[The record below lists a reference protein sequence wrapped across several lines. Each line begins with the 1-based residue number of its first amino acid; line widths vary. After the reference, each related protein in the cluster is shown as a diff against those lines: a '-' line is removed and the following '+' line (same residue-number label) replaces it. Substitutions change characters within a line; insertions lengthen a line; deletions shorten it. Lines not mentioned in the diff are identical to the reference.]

1 MLAHSSSIAIAR
13 TSLHEEVA
21 ERIRELI
28 TEGLLLPGSKL
39 NERILAAQLNV
50 SRTPLREALK
60 LLAGERLIELHPN
73 RGASV
78 ARLER
83 DDIEHLFELMAA
95 LEALAGELAASRRT
109 DSELTELRALHFE
122 MLAAH
127 ARRDLQAY
135 YRINRDIHQLINR
148 CARNPVLSETY
159 DSVNLRIQSLRF
171 QSNYNVH
178 KWDRAVEEHEAM
190 LKAMADRDAS
200 GMRSLL
206 EGHLRNKLQVVLE
219 NLPLP
224 GAGRSQS

>member
-1 MLAHSSSIAIAR
+1 MLAHGSSIAIAR

-21 ERIRELI
+21 ERIRELL

-83 DDIEHLFELMAA
+83 NDIEHLFELMAA

-109 DSELTELRALHFE
+109 ESELTELRALHFE

-171 QSNYNVH
+171 QSNYNVR

-219 NLPLP
+219 NLP
-224 GAGRSQS
+224 